1 MRVLLAGGGTAGH
14 VNPLLATAQRLRE
27 RHPDAELT
35 VLGTAEG
42 LERELVP
49 RAGLELV
56 TIEKLPFPRRPDA
69 AALRFPVRW
78 RKAVG
83 EVRALIRD
91 RGIDVVVGFGG
102 YASAPAYRA
111 ARLERVPIVIHE
123 ANAKPGMAN
132 VLGARWTD
140 FVGLSYRST
149 TLAGEFVGMPLRGE
163 IAGLAR
169 TGLAGTGV
177 REEAIAELGLEPDRP
192 TLLVTGG
199 SQGARSIN
207 RTIVAAAEQIVAA
220 GWQILHLSGGRQTD
234 FEPASTEHYVAIE
247 YLDRMHLALAA
258 ADLVVCRAGS
268 LTVSELM
275 AVGLPAV
282 YVPLPYGNGEQG
294 MNAADQ
300 VSAGGALLVAD
311 SEFTAEWVRTRLVP
325 LLRDADRLAEMASA
339 SAGAGAGDGSD
350 RMCELIERAA
360 ATRRQS

>member
-1 MRVLLAGGGTAGH
+1 MLLAGGGTAGH

-56 TIEKLPFPRRPDA
+56 TIEKLPFPRRPDG
-69 AALRFPVRW
+69 AALRFPGRW
-78 RKAVG
+78 RQAVR
-83 EVRALIRD
+83 EVRAMLRD
-91 RGIDVVVGFGG
+91 RRIDVVVGFGG

-111 ARLERVPIVIHE
+111 AHLEGVPIVIHE

-149 TLAGEFVGMPLRGE
+149 TLRGELVGMPLRPE
-163 IAGLAR
+163 I
-169 TGLAGTGV
+169 TGLDRAAL
-177 REEAIAELGLEPDRP
+177 RDEAIAELGLDPERP

-207 RTIVAAAEQIVAA
+207 RTVVASADAIVDA

-234 FEPASTEHYVAIE
+234 FEPASGPHYVAIE

-275 AVGLPAV
+275 AVGLPAI

-294 MNAADQ
+294 LNAADQ
-300 VSAGGALLVAD
+300 VSAGGAMLVAD
-311 SEFTAEWVRTRLVP
+311 GEFTAEWVRTRLVP

-339 SAGAGAGDGSD
+339 SAGAGASDGSD
-350 RMCELIERAA
+350 RMCDLIERAA

>member
-1 MRVLLAGGGTAGH
+1 
-14 VNPLLATAQRLRE
+14 
-27 RHPDAELT
+27 
-35 VLGTAEG
+35 
-42 LERELVP
+42 LVP

-69 AALRFPVRW
+69 AALRFPRRW
-78 RKAVG
+78 RKAVRA
-83 EVRALIRD
+83 VRALIRD

-149 TLAGEFVGMPLRGE
+149 TLAGEFVGMPLRPE
-163 IAGLAR
+163 I
-169 TGLAGTGV
+169 TGLDRVAL
-177 REEAIAELGLEPDRP
+177 RDEAIAELGLEPDRP

-234 FEPASTEHYVAIE
+234 FEPASADHYVAIE

-275 AVGLPAV
+275 AVG
-282 YVPLPYGNGEQG
+282 
-294 MNAADQ
+294 
-300 VSAGGALLVAD
+300 
-311 SEFTAEWVRTRLVP
+311 
-325 LLRDADRLAEMASA
+325 
-339 SAGAGAGDGSD
+339 
-350 RMCELIERAA
+350 
-360 ATRRQS
+360 

>member
-27 RHPDAELT
+27 RHPDARIT

-69 AALRFPVRW
+69 AALRFPGRW
-78 RKAVG
+78 RRAVR
-83 EVRALIRD
+83 EVRALLRERD
-91 RGIDVVVGFGG
+91 FDVVVGFGG
-102 YASAPAYRA
+102 YAAAPAYRA
-111 ARLERVPIVIHE
+111 AHLERVPIVIHE

-140 FVGLSYRST
+140 VVGLSYRST
-149 TLAGEFVGMPLRGE
+149 TLRGEFVGMPLRPE
-163 IAGLAR
+163 I
-169 TGLAGTGV
+169 TGLDRVGLRAD
-177 REEAIAELGLEPDRP
+177 AIAELGLDPERS

-207 RTIVAAAEQIVAA
+207 RTIVAAAQEIVDA

-234 FEPASTEHYVAIE
+234 FEPAGVDHYVAIE
-247 YLDRMHLALAA
+247 YLDRMHLGLAA

-275 AVGLPAV
+275 AVGLPAI

-300 VSAGGALLVAD
+300 VSAGGALLVDDGA
-311 SEFTAEWVRTRLVP
+311 FTAEWVTTQLVP

-339 SAGAGAGDGSD
+339 SAGAGASDGSD
-350 RMCELIERAA
+350 RMCDLIERAA

>member
-1 MRVLLAGGGTAGH
+1 MTVRVLLAGGGTAGH

-27 RHPDAELT
+27 RDPGVELT
-35 VLGTAEG
+35 VLGTREG

-69 AALRFPVRW
+69 AALRFPARW
-78 RKAVG
+78 RRAVR
-83 EVRALIRD
+83 EVRALLRE
-91 RGIDVVVGFGG
+91 RRIDVVVGFGG
-102 YASAPAYRA
+102 YAAAPAYRA
-111 ARLERVPIVIHE
+111 ARLEGIPIAIHE

-132 VLGARWTD
+132 ALGARWTP
-140 FVGLSYRST
+140 FVGLSYRPT
-149 TLAGEFVGMPLRGE
+149 TLAGEVVGMPLRPE
-163 IAGLAR
+163 I
-169 TGLAGTGV
+169 TGLDRVALRDEAV
-177 REEAIAELGLEPDRP
+177 RELGLDPERP

-207 RTIVAAAEQIVAA
+207 RAIVATAADIVAA

-234 FEPASTEHYVAIE
+234 FEPADVPHYVAIE

-300 VSAGGALLVAD
+300 VAAGGALLVD
-311 SEFTAEWVRTRLVP
+311 DREFTAEWVRARLVP
-325 LLRDADRLAEMASA
+325 LLEDADRLAEMASA
-339 SAGAGAGDGSD
+339 SAGAGATDGSD
-350 RMCELIERAA
+350 RMSDLIERAA
-360 ATRRQS
+360 ATRRKP

>member
-27 RHPDAELT
+27 RDPDVEIT

-56 TIEKLPFPRRPDA
+56 TIEKLPFPRRPDG

-78 RKAVG
+78 RRVVR
-83 EVRALIRD
+83 EVRALLQERSF
-91 RGIDVVVGFGG
+91 DVVVGFGG
-102 YASAPAYRA
+102 YAAAPAYRA
-111 ARLERVPIVIHE
+111 AQLEGVPIVIHE

-132 VLGARWTD
+132 VLGARWSD

-149 TLAGEFVGMPLRGE
+149 TLAGELVGMPLRPE
-163 IAGLAR
+163 ITSLDRVGLRA
-169 TGLAGTGV
+169 
-177 REEAIAELGLEPDRP
+177 EAVAELGLDAERP

-207 RTIVAAAEQIVAA
+207 RTIVAAAQEIVDA

-234 FEPASTEHYVAIE
+234 FEPATVDHYVAIE

-275 AVGLPAV
+275 AVGLPAI

-300 VSAGGALLVAD
+300 VSAGGALLVDD
-311 SEFTAEWVRTRLVP
+311 SAFTAEWVEAQLVP

-339 SAGAGAGDGSD
+339 SAGAGASDGSD
-350 RMCELIERAA
+350 RMCDLIERAA

>member
-1 MRVLLAGGGTAGH
+1 MRILLAGGGTAGH

-27 RHPDAELT
+27 RHPEAELV
-35 VLGTAEG
+35 VLGTREG

-49 RAGLELV
+49 RAGLELA
-56 TIEKLPFPRRPDA
+56 TIEKLPFPRRPDL
-69 AALRFPVRW
+69 AALRFPGRW
-78 RKAVG
+78 RRAVA
-83 EVRALIRD
+83 EVRALIRE
-91 RGIDVVVGFGG
+91 RRIDVVVGFGG

-132 VLGARWTD
+132 LLGARWTR
-140 FVGLSYRST
+140 FVGISYRST
-149 TLAGEFVGMPLRGE
+149 RLPGELVGMPLRPE
-163 IAGLAR
+163 ITSLDRAGLR
-169 TGLAGTGV
+169 P
-177 REEAIAELGLEPDRP
+177 EALAELGLDADRP

-207 RTIVAAAEQIVAA
+207 RAIVAAAADIVDA

-234 FEPASTEHYVAIE
+234 FEPATVPHYVAIE

-275 AVGLPAV
+275 AVGLPAI

-294 MNAADQ
+294 LNAADQ
-300 VSAGGALLVAD
+300 VAAGGAELVAD
-311 SEFTAEWVRTRLVP
+311 ADFTAEWVRARLVP
-325 LLRDADRLAEMASA
+325 LLRDADRLAAMASA
-339 SAGAGAGDGSD
+339 SAGAGASDGSD
-350 RMCELIERAA
+350 RMCDLIERAA
-360 ATRRQS
+360 ATRRQP

>member
-27 RHPDAELT
+27 RVPEAELT

-56 TIEKLPFPRRPDA
+56 TIEKLPFPRRPDG
-69 AALRFPVRW
+69 AALRFPGRW
-78 RKAVG
+78 RRAVR

-91 RGIDVVVGFGG
+91 RGFDVVVGFGG

-111 ARLERVPIVIHE
+111 ARLEGVPIVIHE

-132 VLGARWTD
+132 ALGARWTD
-140 FVGLSYRST
+140 AVGLSYHST
-149 TLAGEFVGMPLRGE
+149 KLAGEYVGMPLRPE
-163 IAGLAR
+163 ITGLDRAGLR
-169 TGLAGTGV
+169 D
-177 REEAIAELGLEPDRP
+177 EAVVELGLDPDRQ

-207 RTIVAAAEQIVAA
+207 RTIVATADEVVAA

-234 FEPASTEHYVAIE
+234 FEPATVDHYVAIE

-311 SEFTAEWVRTRLVP
+311 GEFTAEWVRTRLVP

-339 SAGAGAGDGSD
+339 SAGAGASDGSD
-350 RMCELIERAA
+350 RMCDLVERAA

>member
-14 VNPLLATAQRLRE
+14 VNPLLATARRLRE
-27 RHPDAELT
+27 RMPEAELT

-69 AALRFPVRW
+69 AALRFPGRW
-78 RKAVG
+78 RRAVR

-111 ARLERVPIVIHE
+111 AHLERVPIVIHE
-123 ANAKPGMAN
+123 SNAKPGMAN
-132 VLGARWTD
+132 VLGARWTE
-140 FVGLSYRST
+140 FVGLSYRAT
-149 TLAGEFVGMPLRGE
+149 TLKGEVVGMPLRPE
-163 IAGLAR
+163 ITGLDRAGLRA
-169 TGLAGTGV
+169 
-177 REEAIAELGLEPDRP
+177 EAVAALGLDPERP

-207 RTIVAAAEQIVAA
+207 RTIVASADAIVAA

-234 FEPASTEHYVAIE
+234 FEPASSAHYVAIE

-311 SEFTAEWVRTRLVP
+311 GEFTAEWVRTRLVP

-339 SAGAGAGDGSD
+339 SAGAGASDGSD
-350 RMCELIERAA
+350 RMCALIERAA

>member
-1 MRVLLAGGGTAGH
+1 GGEGLSVRVLLAGGGTAGH

-149 TLAGEFVGMPLRGE
+149 TLAGEF
-163 IAGLAR
+163 
-169 TGLAGTGV
+169 
-177 REEAIAELGLEPDRP
+177 
-192 TLLVTGG
+192 
-199 SQGARSIN
+199 
-207 RTIVAAAEQIVAA
+207 
-220 GWQILHLSGGRQTD
+220 
-234 FEPASTEHYVAIE
+234 
-247 YLDRMHLALAA
+247 
-258 ADLVVCRAGS
+258 
-268 LTVSELM
+268 
-275 AVGLPAV
+275 
-282 YVPLPYGNGEQG
+282 
-294 MNAADQ
+294 
-300 VSAGGALLVAD
+300 
-311 SEFTAEWVRTRLVP
+311 
-325 LLRDADRLAEMASA
+325 
-339 SAGAGAGDGSD
+339 
-350 RMCELIERAA
+350 
-360 ATRRQS
+360 

>member
-1 MRVLLAGGGTAGH
+1 VRALLAGGGTAGH

-27 RHPDAELT
+27 RHPEAELT

-69 AALRFPVRW
+69 AALRFPGRW
-78 RKAVG
+78 RKAVA

-149 TLAGEFVGMPLRGE
+149 TLAGDFVGMPLRPE
-163 IAGLAR
+163 I
-169 TGLAGTGV
+169 TGLDRGAL
-177 REEAIAELGLEPDRP
+177 RDDALAELGLDPERQ

-207 RTIVAAAEQIVAA
+207 RTIVAAAQQIVDA
-220 GWQILHLSGGRQTD
+220 GWQILHLSGGRQAD
-234 FEPASTEHYVAIE
+234 FEPASIDHYVAIE

-311 SEFTAEWVRTRLVP
+311 RDFTAQWVRTTLVP

-339 SAGAGAGDGSD
+339 SAGAGASDGSD

>member
-14 VNPLLATAQRLRE
+14 VNPLLATSQRLRE

-69 AALRFPVRW
+69 AALRFPGRW
-78 RKAVG
+78 RKAVR

-91 RGIDVVVGFGG
+91 RDIDVVVGFGG

-149 TLAGEFVGMPLRGE
+149 TLAGEFVGMPLRPE
-163 IAGLAR
+163 ITSLDRAGLR
-169 TGLAGTGV
+169 DV
-177 REEAIAELGLEPDRP
+177 AIAELGLDPDRQ

-207 RTIVAAAEQIVAA
+207 RTIVATAEQIVGA

-234 FEPASTEHYVAIE
+234 FEPASVDHYVAIE

-311 SEFTAEWVRTRLVP
+311 GEFTAEWVRTRLVP

-339 SAGAGAGDGSD
+339 SAGAGVGDGSD

>member
-1 MRVLLAGGGTAGH
+1 MRALLAGGGTAGH
-14 VNPLLATAQRLRE
+14 VNPLLATAARLRE
-27 RHPDAELT
+27 RHPDAELV

-49 RAGLELV
+49 RAGLELL

-69 AALRFPVRW
+69 DALRFPRRW
-78 RKAVG
+78 RRAVAQ
-83 EVRALIRD
+83 VRRILRE
-91 RGIDVVVGFGG
+91 REIDVVVGYGG

-111 ARLERVPIVIHE
+111 ARLERVPIAIHE
-123 ANAKPGMAN
+123 ANARAGLAN
-132 VLGARWTD
+132 RLGARWSDHVGIAFRATD
-140 FVGLSYRST
+140 LE
-149 TLAGEFVGMPLRGE
+149 GELVGMPLRRE
-163 IAGLAR
+163 IVELDRVGMREAAAR
-169 TGLAGTGV
+169 
-177 REEAIAELGLEPDRP
+177 ELGLDPARP

-207 RTIVAAAEQIVAA
+207 RAIVAAAADIVAE

-234 FEPASTEHYVAIE
+234 FEPATVDGYVAIE

-294 MNAADQ
+294 LNAADQ
-300 VSAGGALLVAD
+300 VEAGGALLVDDAA
-311 SEFTAEWVRTRLVP
+311 FTAEWVRSRLVP
-325 LLRDADRLAEMASA
+325 LLRDADRVAAMAAASA
-339 SAGAGAGDGSD
+339 VAGTADGSD
-350 RMCELIERAA
+350 RMCDLIERAA
-360 ATRRQS
+360 AERRQS

>member
-27 RHPDAELT
+27 LHPDAELI

-69 AALRFPVRW
+69 AALRFPGGWRRAVR
-78 RKAVG
+78 
-83 EVRALIRD
+83 EVRALIRE
-91 RGIDVVVGFGG
+91 RSIDVVVGFGG

-111 ARLERVPIVIHE
+111 AHLERVPIVIHE

-132 VLGARWTD
+132 RLGARWTS
-140 FVGLSYRST
+140 FVGLSYRAT
-149 TLAGEFVGMPLRGE
+149 TMRGELVGMPLRPE
-163 IAGLAR
+163 I
-169 TGLAGTGV
+169 TGLDRADL
-177 REEAIAELGLEPDRP
+177 RDEALAELGLDPERQ

-207 RTIVAAAEQIVAA
+207 RTIVASAEEIVAA

-234 FEPASTEHYVAIE
+234 FEPAQTEHYVAIE

-300 VSAGGALLVAD
+300 VAAGGALLVDDAR
-311 SEFTAEWVRTRLVP
+311 FTAEWVRTRLVP

-339 SAGAGAGDGSD
+339 SAGAGASDGDD
-350 RMCELIERAA
+350 RMCELIERAV

>member
-27 RHPDAELT
+27 RHPGVEIT

-56 TIEKLPFPRRPDA
+56 TIAKLPFPRRPDA
-69 AALRFPVRW
+69 AALRFPGRW
-78 RKAVG
+78 RRVVR
-83 EVRALIRD
+83 EVRTLIRD
-91 RGIDVVVGFGG
+91 RRPDVVVGFGG

-111 ARLERVPIVIHE
+111 AHLEGVPIVIHE
-123 ANAKPGMAN
+123 ANAKPGLAN
-132 VLGARWTD
+132 RLGARWTD
-140 FVGLSYRST
+140 LVGLSYRST
-149 TLAGEFVGMPLRGE
+149 TLEGELVGMPLRPE
-163 IAGLAR
+163 I
-169 TGLAGTGV
+169 TGLDRTELRA
-177 REEAIAELGLEPDRP
+177 EALAELGLAPDRP

-207 RTIVAAAEQIVAA
+207 RTIVETAGDVVDA

-234 FEPASTEHYVAIE
+234 FEPAGVPHYVAIE

-294 MNAADQ
+294 ANAADQ
-300 VSAGGALLVAD
+300 VAAGGALLVAD
-311 SEFTAEWVRTRLVP
+311 AEFTAQWVRTRLVP
-325 LLRDADRLAEMASA
+325 LLRSADRLAEMASA
-339 SAGAGAGDGSD
+339 SAGAGASDGSD
-350 RMCELIERAA
+350 RMCDLIERAA

>member
-1 MRVLLAGGGTAGH
+1 MTVRVLLAGGGTAGH
-14 VNPLLATAQRLRE
+14 VNPLLATAQRLAE
-27 RHPDAELT
+27 RHPEAELV
-35 VLGTAEG
+35 VLGTREG

-56 TIEKLPFPRRPDA
+56 TIEKLPFPRRPDG
-69 AALRFPVRW
+69 AALRFPARW
-78 RKAVG
+78 RRAVRQ
-83 EVRALIRD
+83 VRALLRE
-91 RGIDVVVGFGG
+91 RRFDVVVGFGG

-111 ARLERVPIVIHE
+111 AHLEGVPIVIHE

-132 VLGARWTD
+132 LLGARWSD
-140 FVGLSYRST
+140 FVGISYRST
-149 TLAGEFVGMPLRGE
+149 KLEGELVGMPLRAA
-163 IAGLAR
+163 I
-169 TGLAGTGV
+169 TGLDRTAV
-177 REEAIAELGLEPDRP
+177 RAEAIAELGLDADRP

-207 RTIVAAAEQIVAA
+207 RAIVAAAPDIVAA
-220 GWQILHLSGGRQTD
+220 GWQIVHLSGGRQTD
-234 FEPASTEHYVAIE
+234 FEPATVDHYVAIE

-294 MNAADQ
+294 LNAADQ
-300 VSAGGALLVAD
+300 IAAGGALLVAD
-311 SEFTAEWVRTRLVP
+311 ADFTAEWVRARLVP
-325 LLRDADRLAEMASA
+325 LLRDADAIAAMASA
-339 SAGAGAGDGSD
+339 SAGAGAVDGSD
-350 RMCELIERAA
+350 RMSDLIERAA

>member
-27 RHPDAELT
+27 RDPDAQIT

-56 TIEKLPFPRRPDA
+56 TIRKLPFPRRPDVD
-69 AALRFPVRW
+69 ALRFPGRW
-78 RKAVG
+78 RSVVR
-83 EVRALIRD
+83 EVRALLRE
-91 RGIDVVVGFGG
+91 RSFDVVVGFGG
-102 YASAPAYRA
+102 YAAAPAYRA
-111 ARLERVPIVIHE
+111 AHLERVPIVIHE

-132 VLGARWTD
+132 VLGARWSD

-149 TLAGEFVGMPLRGE
+149 TLEGEFVGMPLRPE
-163 IAGLAR
+163 ITSLDRVGMRA
-169 TGLAGTGV
+169 
-177 REEAIAELGLEPDRP
+177 EAAAALGLDPDRP

-207 RTIVAAAEQIVAA
+207 RAIVAAAQQIVDA

-234 FEPASTEHYVAIE
+234 FEPAVVDHYVAIE

-275 AVGLPAV
+275 AVGLPAI

-300 VSAGGALLVAD
+300 VSAGGALLVDDAA
-311 SEFTAEWVRTRLVP
+311 FTAEWIQTQLVP

-339 SAGAGAGDGSD
+339 SAGAGASDGSD
-350 RMCELIERAA
+350 RMCDLIERAA

>member
-14 VNPLLATAQRLRE
+14 VNPLLATAGRLRE

-56 TIEKLPFPRRPDA
+56 TIEKLPFPRRPDG
-69 AALRFPVRW
+69 AALRFPGRW
-78 RKAVG
+78 RRVVR
-83 EVRALIRD
+83 EVRALLRE
-91 RGIDVVVGFGG
+91 RSIDVVVGFGG
-102 YASAPAYRA
+102 YAAAPAYRA
-111 ARLERVPIVIHE
+111 AHLEGVPIAIHE

-132 VLGARWTD
+132 VLGARWTTH
-140 FVGLSYRST
+140 VGLSYRT
-149 TLAGEFVGMPLRGE
+149 TKLAGEFVGMPLRPE
-163 IAGLAR
+163 ITGLDRAGLR
-169 TGLAGTGV
+169 D
-177 REEAIAELGLEPDRP
+177 EALAELGLDAERP

-207 RTIVAAAEQIVAA
+207 RAIVAAADAIVEA

-234 FEPASTEHYVAIE
+234 FEPATVDHYVALE

-300 VSAGGALLVAD
+300 VSAGGAILVD
-311 SEFTAEWVRTRLVP
+311 DREFTAEWVRTRLVP
-325 LLRDADRLAEMASA
+325 LLRDADRVTEMASA
-339 SAGAGAGDGSD
+339 SAGAGVTDGSD

>member
-1 MRVLLAGGGTAGH
+1 MRALLAGGGTAGH

-27 RHPDAELT
+27 RHPDAELV
-35 VLGTAEG
+35 VLGTREG

-49 RAGLELV
+49 RAGLELL
-56 TIEKLPFPRRPDA
+56 TIEKLPFPRRPDV
-69 AALRFPVRW
+69 AALRFPARW
-78 RKAVG
+78 RRAVR
-83 EVRALIRD
+83 EARAIIRD
-91 RGIDVVVGFGG
+91 RRIDVVVGFGG
-102 YASAPAYRA
+102 YAAAPAYRA

-132 VLGARWTD
+132 LLGARWTT
-140 FVGLSYRST
+140 FVGLSYRAT
-149 TLAGEFVGMPLRGE
+149 KLRGELVGMPLRPE
-163 IAGLAR
+163 I
-169 TGLAGTGV
+169 TGLDRAGG
-177 REEAIAELGLEPDRP
+177 RDAACAELGLDPARP

-207 RTIVAAAEQIVAA
+207 RAIVAAADDIVAA

-234 FEPASTEHYVAIE
+234 FQPASVEHYVAIE

-294 MNAADQ
+294 LNAADQ
-300 VSAGGALLVAD
+300 VSAGGALLVDDAD
-311 SEFTAEWVRTRLVP
+311 FTAEWVRARLVP
-325 LLRDADRLAEMASA
+325 LLRDADAIAEMASA
-339 SAGAGAGDGSD
+339 SAGAGATDGSD
-350 RMCELIERAA
+350 RMSDLIERAA

>member
-56 TIEKLPFPRRPDA
+56 TIEKLPFPRRPDG
-69 AALRFPVRW
+69 AALRFPGRW
-78 RKAVG
+78 RRVVR

-102 YASAPAYRA
+102 YAAAPAYRA
-111 ARLERVPIVIHE
+111 ARLEGVPIAIHE

-140 FVGLSYRST
+140 FVGLSYRAT
-149 TLAGEFVGMPLRGE
+149 RLDGELVGMPLRPE
-163 IAGLAR
+163 ITGLDRAGLR
-169 TGLAGTGV
+169 D
-177 REEAIAELGLEPDRP
+177 EAIAELGLDTSRP

-207 RTIVAAAEQIVAA
+207 RTIVATAADIVAA
-220 GWQILHLSGGRQTD
+220 GWQILHLSGGRQSD
-234 FEPASTEHYVAIE
+234 FEPAETAHYVAIE

-300 VSAGGALLVAD
+300 VAAGGALLVDDAD
-311 SEFTAEWVRTRLVP
+311 FTAEWVRTRLVP

-339 SAGAGAGDGSD
+339 SAGAGASDGSD
-350 RMCELIERAA
+350 RMCDLIERAA